1 MNTDTY
7 TPSRPAV
14 VRTGSDANDSSYV
27 DWAAIV
33 AGAVIATAI
42 SVLLIGFGAGL
53 GLSLTS
59 PYQGEGVS
67 AAWVSIAAGIW
78 LAWVMVTGFGA
89 GGYVVGRMRRKAGDA
104 TADEVEARDGMHG
117 LVVWGTGLL
126 VGALLAAMGVGSLL
140 TAGSSVAGKVADV
153 ATQAAT
159 DAASSDYF
167 ANLMLRN
174 GASDGSPAPVLASE
188 TAPDATAGDAGTAS
202 PAPSTVPTQTPA
214 ASQSATTPAMSAV
227 DPSTQG
233 QIAAIIG
240 RTLTSGE
247 MAERDLDYLAQII
260 AANSDM
266 DATQARARVDEVN
279 AEIAQARADTLAA
292 VEQARIAGIVFGFIA
307 AATLL
312 LGAIAAFFAAAAGG
326 RHRDAGLGFDV
337 TATRR

>member
-7 TPSRPAV
+7 TPGRPVAV
-14 VRTGSDANDSSYV
+14 RAASDMNDSSYV
-27 DWAAIV
+27 DWPAIA
-33 AGAVIATAI
+33 AGAVIATAL

-67 AAWVSIAAGIW
+67 AAWVAIAAGIW

-140 TAGSSVAGKVADV
+140 SAGGTAVGKVADV

-159 DAASSDYF
+159 EAASSDYF
-167 ANLMLRN
+167 ANLMLRSSP
-174 GASDGSPAPVLASE
+174 SDAAETSAATPAPAP
-188 TAPDATAGDAGTAS
+188 TATD
-202 PAPSTVPTQTPA
+202 PAQTPVQPARTPATVPA
-214 ASQSATTPAMSAV
+214 MATV
-227 DPSTQG
+227 DPATQG

-240 RTLTSGE
+240 RTLTSGD
-247 MAERDLDYLAQII
+247 MAERDLDYLAQVIS
-260 AANSDM
+260 ANSDM

-279 AEIAQARADTLAA
+279 AEIAQARADALAA
-292 VEQARIAGIVFGFIA
+292 VEKARIAGIVFGFIA

-312 LGAIAAFFAAAAGG
+312 LGAIAAFYAAAAGG
-326 RHRDAGLGFDV
+326 RHRDAGLGFDI
-337 TATRR
+337 TALRR